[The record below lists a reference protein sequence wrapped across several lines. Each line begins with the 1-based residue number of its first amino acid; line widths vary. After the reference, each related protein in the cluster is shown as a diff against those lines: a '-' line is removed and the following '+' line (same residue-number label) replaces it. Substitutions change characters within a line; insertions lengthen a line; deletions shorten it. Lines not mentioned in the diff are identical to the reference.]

1 MCCFP
6 SIPHPAKLK
15 LFFERVVWL
24 ISCHSDSALSY
35 IFISSFHSCVNQMIS
50 LISTMVPPGHLSW
63 HSSHWACRPSHQ
75 WGDWGWSKWEN
86 GHLWYFLW
94 YQWSMIKNDF
104 WFDFFYKSNI
114 MIVDENLQYSVA
126 KRGSVAGL
134 PYQPATNDLL
144 CFLFLT
150 KWSFICQAA
159 GLH

>member
-24 ISCHSDSALSY
+24 ISCHSDSTLSY

-94 YQWSMIKNDF
+94 YRWSMIKNDF
-104 WFDFFYKSNI
+104 WFDFFINPISWLLTKTYNI
-114 MIVDENLQYSVA
+114 LWQNVDLLLGCHTNLQQMTFYVF
-126 KRGSVAGL
+126 G
-134 PYQPATNDLL
+134 
-144 CFLFLT
+144 F
-150 KWSFICQAA
+150 
-159 GLH
+159 